1 MKKVDVLCI
10 GIAAYDLTLS
20 VSNHPLPDDK
30 AMADSLICC
39 GGGPAAN
46 AAVTVARLGYSS
58 AYSGYIGN
66 DVYGDKLIQEFTDE
80 GVVTDYIVRG
90 DSSTSLSVVL
100 VSLSL
105 Y

>member
-20 VSNHPLPDDK
+20 LDHHPLPDDK

-46 AAVTVARLGYSS
+46 AAVTVARLGYTS
-58 AYSGYIGN
+58 AYAGYIGN
-66 DVYGDKLIQEFTDE
+66 DVYGDTLIKEFTSE
-80 GVVTDYIVRG
+80 GVVTDYIVR
-90 DSSTSLSVVL
+90 
-100 VSLSL
+100 
-105 Y
+105 